1 MGARRS
7 IIATCLAAA
16 VAASL
21 VGCTSDRSDDGSG
34 TTTIAPAEPAATGS
48 GASPTPPSQ
57 VPLLGVLN
65 AESGTFEDGT
75 LTLTGVDPSGVWFT
89 DQPVREAGTAGLES
103 FTDLFFS
110 RTDTPNAALELT
122 GTGDVAIV
130 ELSDPRVDT
139 EAGTISFSATLIS
152 DADGGHVVEHPGLAA
167 YLSRN
172 VGNLPADFGAN
183 ALFIDPGFTPVE
195 VDTNG
200 DDVAALASL
209 LSSTIDGY
217 DDFKN
222 QVTVAYDDGN
232 SIACQ
237 LKYIDEAA
245 EVLANLY
252 GQSAPAVRKMQEDE
266 AANDGVLPASDAEL
280 FSTTQGDVDNAQTT
294 LEQFQAELPRILDGN
309 CD

>member
-7 IIATCLAAA
+7 IIATCLAAGLA
-16 VAASL
+16 VSL
-21 VGCTSDRSDDGSG
+21 VSCTSDRSDDGSG
-34 TTTIAPAEPAATGS
+34 TTPIAPAPRSATES
-48 GASPTPPSQ
+48 TSSPTPPPQ

-65 AESGTFEDGT
+65 ATGGTFEDDT

-110 RTDTPNAALELT
+110 RTDTPNAALELA

-130 ELSDPRVDT
+130 ELSDPRVDN

-152 DADGGHVVEHPGLAA
+152 DADARRAADHPGLAA

-172 VGNLPADFGAN
+172 VGNLPSDFGAN

-209 LSSTIDGY
+209 LTSTIDGY
-217 DDFKN
+217 ADFLN
-222 QVTVAYDDGN
+222 QVRIAYDKDPV
-232 SIACQ
+232 ACQ
-237 LKYIDEAA
+237 LQYIDEAA
-245 EVLANLY
+245 DVLANLY
-252 GQSAPAVRKMQEDE
+252 GQSVPAVRKMQKDE
-266 AANDGVLPASDAEL
+266 AANDGVLPTTDAQL
-280 FSTTQGDVDNAQTT
+280 FSTTQDDVDNAQAT
-294 LEQFQAELPRILDGN
+294 LEQFQAQLATILAGN
-309 CD
+309 CG